1 MNDPKLLI
9 LSGMHGDE
17 YDVISCIKR
26 YLEKNKDT
34 LPNYLYVA
42 EVSPS
47 AVAAK
52 QRQNIFGHDVNRQF
66 FDPPTDP
73 EVKSFM
79 EILTPHHFNLSLN
92 FHEDPDLTGTF
103 YLYDSGQLSEDQ
115 LVQLRSQIIEHGA
128 GLHTG
133 KDDPLDANLGF
144 HVEKGYISTPYEV
157 LPADAGFSWVWFAK
171 HGITK
176 RSLDIEIPGK
186 ASMELKHALVAVIF
200 SFFLTPAFGF

>member
-1 MNDPKLLI
+1 MDYPKLLI

-17 YDVISCIKR
+17 YEVIDCVKGH
-26 YLEKNKDT
+26 LEKNKDS

-42 EVSPS
+42 KVSPS
-47 AVAAK
+47 AVAEK
-52 QRQNIFGHDVNRQF
+52 KRRNIFDHDVNRQF

-73 EVKSFM
+73 EVKSLM

-92 FHEDPDLTGTF
+92 FHEDPDLASTF
-103 YLYDSGQLSEDQ
+103 YLYDSGKLNEDQ
-115 LVQLRSQIIEHGA
+115 LLQLRSQIIENGA

-133 KDDPLDANLGF
+133 KDDPLDTNLGF

-157 LPADAGFSWVWFAK
+157 LPQNAGFSWVWFAK

-176 RSLDIEIPGK
+176 RSIDIEIPGK
-186 ASMELKHALVAVIF
+186 APMDLKARLVNIVF
-200 SFFLTPAFGF
+200 FFFLTPEFGF

>member
-1 MNDPKLLI
+1 MDYPKLLI

-17 YDVISCIKR
+17 YEVIDCVKE
-26 YLEKNKDT
+26 YLKKNKES

-47 AVAAK
+47 AVARRK
-52 QRQNIFGHDVNRQF
+52 RRNIFGHDVNRQF
-66 FDPPTDP
+66 FDTPTDP
-73 EVKSFM
+73 EVKSLM
-79 EILTPHHFNLSLN
+79 EILTPHHFNFSLN
-92 FHEDPDLTGTF
+92 FHEDPDLASTF
-103 YLYDSGQLSEDQ
+103 YLYDSGKLSEDQ
-115 LVQLRSQIIEHGA
+115 LLQLRSQVIENGA

-157 LPADAGFSWVWFAK
+157 LPQDAGFSWIWFAK
-171 HGITK
+171 RGITK
-176 RSLDIEIPGK
+176 RSIDIEIPGK
-186 ASMELKHALVAVIF
+186 ASTELKHSLVATIF